1 MKRTAFAIVTMAAAL
16 FAAASCQKEA
26 KTISVTVTID
36 ETKIAEAGIPSP
48 DSYAV
53 TLTNFATGVSIEA
66 ATENGVASAAGLVP
80 GLYNITATAVQS
92 KDGFAYTITG
102 ALSDV
107 NFLEDG
113 EKATVKVDAVKEAAL
128 VFKEIYY
135 TGCRFPTD
143 EEGGSSTYFRDQFY
157 EIYNNSTQTVYADG
171 LCISTTIFANYD
183 YTVFYEWPIENPEN
197 YVFCERIWQ
206 IPGDGTQ
213 YPIKPGESIIIA
225 QWGTNHK
232 AESLTK
238 GTSPVDLSGA
248 EFEALEKESTTW
260 NGITLTDNIAV
271 NMKLAVNAT
280 GYEMPQW
287 LTSVGGATY
296 ILFKPSVPLKN
307 EDFITATNADWG
319 NVAREVP
326 ISEVI
331 DAVQSVSDETRLSTL
346 GLPAVLDAGAIWC
359 SGMYVSESI
368 ARKVKETREDGTV
381 VYQDTNNTTNDFE
394 VKKDPQLRRNGAK
407 VPSWNS
413 WIK

>member
-1 MKRTAFAIVTMAAAL
+1 
-16 FAAASCQKEA
+16 
-26 KTISVTVTID
+26 
-36 ETKIAEAGIPSP
+36 
-48 DSYAV
+48 
-53 TLTNFATGVSIEA
+53 
-66 ATENGVASAAGLVP
+66 
-80 GLYNITATAVQS
+80 
-92 KDGFAYTITG
+92 
-102 ALSDV
+102 
-107 NFLEDG
+107 
-113 EKATVKVDAVKEAAL
+113 
-128 VFKEIYY
+128 
-135 TGCRFPTD
+135 
-143 EEGGSSTYFRDQFY
+143 
-157 EIYNNSTQTVYADG
+157 
-171 LCISTTIFANYD
+171 
-183 YTVFYEWPIENPEN
+183 
-197 YVFCERIWQ
+197 
-206 IPGDGTQ
+206 
-213 YPIKPGESIIIA
+213 
-225 QWGTNHK
+225 
-232 AESLTK
+232 
-238 GTSPVDLSGA
+238 
-248 EFEALEKESTTW
+248 
-260 NGITLTDNIAV
+260 
-271 NMKLAVNAT
+271 MKLAVNAT